1 MCDRLGL
8 LDFANSNRFCDRLL
22 HFANST
28 WLCDRLFQFP
38 NSSWLYG
45 SFLTTVDW
53 LLQVSL
59 FNVRYLILD
68 EADRMLDMGFESQ
81 VRKLVERSGMP
92 DKANRQTLMFS
103 ATFPDEIQ
111 RLAADFLKEDYLF
124 VAVGRIG
131 GSNLD
136 ISQTVISVPGDDK
149 QEKLFEILLNSGM
162 YLAEWNLRLPSRFIF
177 YMEDY
182 VCSSLFQISTQST
195 KYIYMRNINHV
206 LCTMFN

>member
-1 MCDRLGL
+1 V
-8 LDFANSNRFCDRLL
+8 
-22 HFANST
+22 NST
-28 WLCDRLFQFP
+28 WYCDGFFNL
-38 NSSWLYG
+38 
-45 SFLTTVDW
+45 LTAVDW

-59 FNVRYLILD
+59 SNVRYLILD

-81 VRKLVERSGMP
+81 VRKLVERCGMP

-149 QEKLFEILLNSGM
+149 QQKLFDILLQSGM
-162 YLAEWNLRLPSRFIF
+162 CLTEFCFRLLTRVFIIKIM
-177 YMEDY
+177 YA
-182 VCSSLFQISTQST
+182 
-195 KYIYMRNINHV
+195 
-206 LCTMFN
+206 